1 MPCPWGHEAR
11 ADHEHDAD
19 EVGEHLIEDVLVI
32 DDLCLPLK
40 LVEGITKH
48 YESAYEEQQES
59 NK

>member
-48 YESAYEEQQES
+48 HESSSEEQ
-59 NK
+59 